1 MKDEL
6 LKKLESLKAEYQAG
20 VRMLNEIQTR
30 EQNLRQ
36 TLLQISGAIQ
46 VLEEL
51 LGESK
56 NVEQEINELTDVK
69 S

>member
-20 VRMLNEIQTR
+20 VRMLNELQTR

>member
-6 LKKLESLKAEYQAG
+6 LKKLESLKEEYQAG
-20 VRMLNEIQTR
+20 VRMLNELQTR